1 MFSLHPSDNPGAL
14 ISSVVLKEENY
25 LEWSTELRNSLQA
38 KKKIRFIDG
47 TLTKPVAEP
56 DLSSWLAANSMTVG
70 WIQTSIDPKIH
81 STVAYE
87 SVAATLWESL
97 RVRFSVAN
105 GVRQQVLKDE
115 IALCK
120 QKGQPVLEYYGRLTK
135 LWEELQNYNTSKVC
149 RCEAAADI
157 LKEREDD
164 RVHKFL
170 FGLDLPRF
178 GNIRSTITGE
188 DPLPPLNQ
196 VYSRVIREEQNQN
209 IAQTREVAKTE
220 DIGFSVKTQTAP
232 QAAAISG
239 QRYRDRSAGVRWS
252 GRWSPWDPDECF
264 RVPPARKAEPRI
276 GTFEGQ
282 RQSQG
287 PLAPRPPTRR
297 RAFSSCAETW
307 P

>member
-97 RVRFSVAN
+97 RVRFSVGN
-105 GVRQQVLKDE
+105 GVRKQVLKDE

-120 QKGQPVLEYYGRLTK
+120 KNGQPVLEYYGRLTK
-135 LWEELQNYNTSKVC
+135 LWEELQNYNTFQGV
-149 RCEAAADI
+149 
-157 LKEREDD
+157 
-164 RVHKFL
+164 
-170 FGLDLPRF
+170 
-178 GNIRSTITGE
+178 
-188 DPLPPLNQ
+188 PL
-196 VYSRVIREEQNQN
+196 
-209 IAQTREVAKTE
+209 
-220 DIGFSVKTQTAP
+220 
-232 QAAAISG
+232 
-239 QRYRDRSAGVRWS
+239 
-252 GRWSPWDPDECF
+252 
-264 RVPPARKAEPRI
+264 
-276 GTFEGQ
+276 
-282 RQSQG
+282 
-287 PLAPRPPTRR
+287 
-297 RAFSSCAETW
+297 
-307 P
+307 